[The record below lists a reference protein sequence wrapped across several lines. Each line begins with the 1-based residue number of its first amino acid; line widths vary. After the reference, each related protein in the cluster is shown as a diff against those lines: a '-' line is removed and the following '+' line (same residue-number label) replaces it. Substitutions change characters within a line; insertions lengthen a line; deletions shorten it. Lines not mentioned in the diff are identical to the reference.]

1 MIFYNGFN
9 LLLDIVLVYFAY
21 RLGKT
26 WGYRQGEA
34 DNAPPFWSKRLYNP
48 YKQRDVGR
56 CAPDRY
62 QSVIKKIGVSL
73 AKCLWYALN
82 WY

>member
-26 WGYRQGEA
+26 WGYKQGEK
-34 DNAPPFWSKRLYNP
+34 DNAPPF
-48 YKQRDVGR
+48 
-56 CAPDRY
+56 
-62 QSVIKKIGVSL
+62 
-73 AKCLWYALN
+73 
-82 WY
+82 